1 VKAQC
6 TKIEKHIGID
16 SSAQPPTSTKIL
28 FWPKLGSSNLILP
41 KFYELECTHSTRE
54 IKITELEAPISSAI
68 LKEDIKIKS
77 NEFILRDDQT
87 KDIEDEEIV

>member
-1 VKAQC
+1 MKAQC

-16 SSAQPPTSTKIL
+16 SS
-28 FWPKLGSSNLILP
+28 
-41 KFYELECTHSTRE
+41 THSTHE

-77 NEFILRDDQT
+77 NEFVLRDDQT
-87 KDIEDEEIV
+87 KEIEDEEIV